1 MEFRQVEYA
10 IAVSEELSFTEAAKR
25 CGVKQPT
32 VTNAIRK
39 LEQELGKPL
48 FERRPAVQLTEFGR
62 RIIPEFYRVKDLC
75 DAVAG
80 MAAAHCVAIGA
91 AEKPSGADDAPS
103 RS

>member
-1 MEFRQVEYA
+1 MELRQVEYA
-10 IAVSEELSFTEAAKR
+10 IAVSEELSFTEAARR

-39 LEQELGKPL
+39 LEEELGRPL

-62 RIIPEFYRVKDLC
+62 RVIPEFYRVKDLC

-80 MAAAHCVAIGA
+80 MAAAHCVTIA
-91 AEKPSGADDAPS
+91 AGEKPHGADDVRR